1 MKEKSS
7 RSLDVAY
14 TKKHEREA
22 GTLCLHDF
30 SVSFVS
36 VQDARR
42 LRINSSPR
50 RMLPFVAIFYNEKSR
65 LNAVY

>member
-1 MKEKSS
+1 M
-7 RSLDVAY
+7 DVAY
-14 TKKHEREA
+14 TKKYEREA

-30 SVSFVS
+30 SVSFVP

-42 LRINSSPR
+42 RLSISLSLPR